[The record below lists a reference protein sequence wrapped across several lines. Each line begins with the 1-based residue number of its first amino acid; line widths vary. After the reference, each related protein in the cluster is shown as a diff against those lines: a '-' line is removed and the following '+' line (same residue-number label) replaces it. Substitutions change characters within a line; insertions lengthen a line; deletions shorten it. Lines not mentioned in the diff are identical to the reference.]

1 MTLLNFSMCLSL
13 CMWYMEVMVYMDC
26 TLNNFVHLKVHP
38 EQPPVHADQFDVPYD
53 PLELI
58 NVPLMTVMTENKPET
73 NQQQEVEK

>member
-1 MTLLNFSMCLSL
+1 
-13 CMWYMEVMVYMDC
+13 
-26 TLNNFVHLKVHP
+26 VHP

-58 NVPLMTVMTENKPET
+58 NVPLMTENKLET